1 MDRREAIRTAL
12 GEEAPDLVLKHARLV
27 DVLTG
32 TVYPADVAI
41 RDGVIAGVGD
51 YSGPAEVDLGGR
63 YLAPGLINAHC
74 HVESSMALPRAYCPE
89 ELRWGVTTL
98 ITDPHE
104 IANVCGG
111 EGLRFLL
118 DESEGLPINYYV
130 QLPSC
135 VPATRLE
142 HAGRCSPPGSWRPFS
157 KRSGCS
163 ASGS

>member
-118 DESEGLPINYYV
+118 DES
-130 QLPSC
+130 
-135 VPATRLE
+135 
-142 HAGRCSPPGSWRPFS
+142 
-157 KRSGCS
+157 
-163 ASGS
+163 